1 MSPVRGREQK
11 YERRNDMGDMERAA
25 MEGPKE
31 DHKAVDTAISTLEK
45 LGYLIEGIRCKNG
58 VLDITC
64 RHPRNEENNL
74 SMDGVSETFKV

>member
-1 MSPVRGREQK
+1 MSPVWGHEQK

-25 MEGPKE
+25 MEGPQE
-31 DHKAVDTAISTLEK
+31 DHKAVAAAISTLEK

-64 RHPRNEENNL
+64 RPPKGAAPEYSSTGAGN
-74 SMDGVSETFKV
+74 